1 VVVVVEVVG
10 GAGVDIQATTPVV
23 GNVVVGVGGKVEVVH
38 PANISVMA
46 TVATSPSLRTV
57 HSYSTSPGRRD
68 VEVITRSGRWN
79 RSRHHHG
86 SVDVLTRPG
95 GDRIGTTRGSQM
107 PVNRVPSVFAG
118 AVTGHAPAQTS
129 AVLVDT
135 WAVLQDAWIVHE
147 KGGPLSASV
156 LGIPQ
161 IVKPHYLEL
170 RVGIAGMES
179 TTPEER

>member
-1 VVVVVEVVG
+1 VRVSG
-10 GAGVDIQATTPVV
+10 
-23 GNVVVGVGGKVEVVH
+23 
-38 PANISVMA
+38 PAV
-46 TVATSPSLRTV
+46 T
-57 HSYSTSPGRRD
+57 
-68 VEVITRSGRWN
+68 E
-79 RSRHHHG
+79 
-86 SVDVLTRPG
+86 
-95 GDRIGTTRGSQM
+95 DRKPPQ
-107 PVNRVPSVFAG
+107 FAECC
-118 AVTGHAPAQTS
+118 VTGHARAQTS